1 MKVIQPVP
9 TVQEFM
15 LSFDIAWPILETLH
29 NNNLADNLIAKTI
42 TSHQVVENT
51 FLYEVWLMGD
61 FSNRTI
67 ADKLNGIWIAFT
79 TSTIP
84 DYNLCT
90 TILKTIK
97 EAKLLYSTREAALA
111 NPIVLS
117 V

>member
-61 FSNRTI
+61 FSNHTI